1 MFEKVC
7 EKFLFFSFLWKEK
20 ISATEQWIFSCCE
33 KLLNKFVL
41 SFSFSSISTSI
52 PHFLFSVFHPTIGYG
67 RGKGRQQKVFTLM
80 KSKQK
85 HWVNKNCL
93 VGNGE
98 NFSSSCF
105 IKFMIK
111 EEEHS
116 SQKRMVNGFIFPT
129 STIFFL
135 QLFLGGTTLL
145 ELSHLQKKK
154 YVQICNSPLFI
165 SSL

>member
-1 MFEKVC
+1 MKTFC
-7 EKFLFFSFLWKEK
+7 SFL
-20 ISATEQWIFSCCE
+20 
-33 KLLNKFVL
+33 LLMKRKDFRYCAMNFQLLREIAKQVR
-41 SFSFSSISTSI
+41 SFFLYPLPFHTSYSE
-52 PHFLFSVFHPTIGYG
+52 FPTIGNG
-67 RGKGRQQKVFTLM
+67 RRHGKGKQQKVFTLM

-116 SQKRMVNGFIFPT
+116 SQKRMVNGFIFLPY
-129 STIFFL
+129 FFL
-135 QLFLGGTTLL
+135 LFFFGETTLL

-165 SSL
+165 SAH